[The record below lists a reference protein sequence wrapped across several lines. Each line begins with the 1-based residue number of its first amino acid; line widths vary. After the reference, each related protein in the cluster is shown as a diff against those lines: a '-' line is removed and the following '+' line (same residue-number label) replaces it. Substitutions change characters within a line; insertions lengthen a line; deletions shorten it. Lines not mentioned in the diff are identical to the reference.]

1 MDTPLPKSG
10 RRCSGPANSVDN
22 WGTLNSN
29 SASCWVCGNGDWCRG
44 ELLLAAD
51 MAADGLALAERLGD
65 PGMLMEALFMQG
77 TTQFYRGRFAE
88 ARACYE
94 TAIGTYDDR
103 ERTKFWTAYSGHNAG
118 VTNRNYLALALWHLG
133 YPDQALEMDRQ
144 ARELARTIGHAFSL
158 GHALDFTGFLC
169 NYCRLGSEVEQAA
182 DEELAHRDRAKFS
195 VVAQLGK
202 IHKGAGML
210 LQGRCADAL
219 PTLLTGY
226 RDFRATGAEVRTPTY
241 LAILGEAYTRSA
253 RFEDARKVL
262 DEGLTVAAKND
273 DRCHQAELYRL
284 QGELVLLQSPEQV
297 DAAEQ
302 CFDQAIATAR
312 GQQSRAWE
320 LRATISLCRLWQRLG
335 RNREAQDALSAV
347 YGTYAEGFKTPDLRE
362 ASALLG
368 TMC

>member
-1 MDTPLPKSG
+1 
-10 RRCSGPANSVDN
+10 
-22 WGTLNSN
+22 
-29 SASCWVCGNGDWCRG
+29 
-44 ELLLAAD
+44 
-51 MAADGLALAERLGD
+51 
-65 PGMLMEALFMQG
+65 
-77 TTQFYRGRFAE
+77 
-88 ARACYE
+88 
-94 TAIGTYDDR
+94 
-103 ERTKFWTAYSGHNAG
+103 
-118 VTNRNYLALALWHLG
+118 
-133 YPDQALEMDRQ
+133 
-144 ARELARTIGHAFSL
+144 
-158 GHALDFTGFLC
+158 
-169 NYCRLGSEVEQAA
+169 
-182 DEELAHRDRAKFS
+182 
-195 VVAQLGK
+195 
-202 IHKGAGML
+202 ML

>member
-1 MDTPLPKSG
+1 MLG
-10 RRCSGPANSVDN
+10 LWEWRLV
-22 WGTLNSN
+22 
-29 SASCWVCGNGDWCRG
+29 RG

-51 MAADGLALAERLGD
+51 LAADGLVLADRLGD

-77 TTQFYRGRFAE
+77 TTGFYRGRFEE

-94 TAIGTYDDR
+94 SAIATYDDR

-118 VTNRNYLALALWHLG
+118 VTNRNYLALTLWHLG

-144 ARELARTIGHAFSL
+144 ARELAQTIGHAFSL
-158 GHALDFTGFLC
+158 GHALDFTAFLC
-169 NYCRLGSEVEQAA
+169 NYCRLGIEVEKAA
-182 DEELAHRDRAKFS
+182 DEELAIGTEQGFQLWRA
-195 VVAQLGK
+195 LGK
-202 IHKGAGML
+202 IHKGAGIL
-210 LQGRCADAL
+210 LQGRGADAL

-226 RDFRATGAEVRTPTY
+226 RDFRATGAEVRTPSY

-273 DRCHQAELYRL
+273 DCSHEAELYRL
-284 QGELVLLQSPEQV
+284 QGELVLAQSPEQV

-302 CFDQAIATAR
+302 CFGKAIETAR
-312 GQQSRAWE
+312 RQGSRAWE
-320 LRATISLCRLWQRLG
+320 LRATISMCRLWQRHG
-335 RNREAQDALSAV
+335 RNREAHDALSAA
-347 YGTYAEGFKTPDLRE
+347 YGIYAEGFNTPDLRE

-368 TMC
+368 TMR